1 MRKNQPPTKGAK
13 GDAKRGVDTS
23 MIVRTKDFDKPVVQL
38 KKGGYKM
45 KPGLVYLGFSTD
57 FLIEEADQWRGAC
70 WSMIKERS
78 DCSFLFLTQKVW
90 YKSPLN
96 TDKGQCHQLKTGAFV
111 LCEKTAKQ
119 MQLVGAGLCSARQDT
134 PNYRKSSANPY
145 ALTRLA
151 VEADAGHSRSRRRSV
166 TDVGLPLAGTHRPGR
181 MHRFYGNLRRICN
194 FSMGRQS
201 RRPLQQPFALS
212 VGADDSVRPRDVP
225 ILRESS
231 ANSQLPPT
239 SKEVTACG
247 FAANSRRNSLH
258 SAGRSRAP
266 PLPTAVAFQRFL
278 RKTNRLWS

>member
-1 MRKNQPPTKGAK
+1 MRKNGRTNAVGSGGALLRPTGYTELSKICGESVCTYP
-13 GDAKRGVDTS
+13 RG
-23 MIVRTKDFDKPVVQL
+23 R
-38 KKGGYKM
+38 
-45 KPGLVYLGFSTD
+45 
-57 FLIEEADQWRGAC
+57 RGRC
-70 WSMIKERS
+70 
-78 DCSFLFLTQKVW
+78 
-90 YKSPLN
+90 P
-96 TDKGQCHQLKTGAFV
+96 
-111 LCEKTAKQ
+111 
-119 MQLVGAGLCSARQDT
+119 
-134 PNYRKSSANPY
+134 
-145 ALTRLA
+145 
-151 VEADAGHSRSRRRSV
+151 
-166 TDVGLPLAGTHRPGR
+166 HRPGR
-181 MHRFYGNLRRICN
+181 MHRFYRNLRRICN

-212 VGADDSVRPRDVP
+212 VGEDDSVRPRDVP

>member
-1 MRKNQPPTKGAK
+1 MRKNGKTNAVGRGGALLRPTGYTELSKIFGESVCTYPL
-13 GDAKRGVDTS
+13 GRRG
-23 MIVRTKDFDKPVVQL
+23 RCP
-38 KKGGYKM
+38 
-45 KPGLVYLGFSTD
+45 
-57 FLIEEADQWRGAC
+57 
-70 WSMIKERS
+70 
-78 DCSFLFLTQKVW
+78 
-90 YKSPLN
+90 
-96 TDKGQCHQLKTGAFV
+96 
-111 LCEKTAKQ
+111 
-119 MQLVGAGLCSARQDT
+119 
-134 PNYRKSSANPY
+134 
-145 ALTRLA
+145 
-151 VEADAGHSRSRRRSV
+151 
-166 TDVGLPLAGTHRPGR
+166 HRPGR
-181 MHRFYGNLRRICN
+181 MHRFYRNLRRICN

>member
-1 MRKNQPPTKGAK
+1 MQKNGKTNAVG
-13 GDAKRGVDTS
+13 RGGTLL
-23 MIVRTKDFDKPVVQL
+23 RPA
-38 KKGGYKM
+38 GYTELSKIFGESVCTY
-45 KPGLVYLGFSTD
+45 PLGR
-57 FLIEEADQWRGAC
+57 RGRC
-70 WSMIKERS
+70 
-78 DCSFLFLTQKVW
+78 
-90 YKSPLN
+90 P
-96 TDKGQCHQLKTGAFV
+96 
-111 LCEKTAKQ
+111 
-119 MQLVGAGLCSARQDT
+119 
-134 PNYRKSSANPY
+134 
-145 ALTRLA
+145 
-151 VEADAGHSRSRRRSV
+151 
-166 TDVGLPLAGTHRPGR
+166 HRPGR

-201 RRPLQQPFALS
+201 CRPLQQPFALS

>member
-1 MRKNQPPTKGAK
+1 
-13 GDAKRGVDTS
+13 
-23 MIVRTKDFDKPVVQL
+23 
-38 KKGGYKM
+38 
-45 KPGLVYLGFSTD
+45 
-57 FLIEEADQWRGAC
+57 
-70 WSMIKERS
+70 
-78 DCSFLFLTQKVW
+78 
-90 YKSPLN
+90 
-96 TDKGQCHQLKTGAFV
+96 
-111 LCEKTAKQ
+111 

-134 PNYRKSSANPY
+134 LNYRKSSANPY

-166 TDVGLPLAGTHRPGR
+166 TDVGLPLAGTHRSGR

-212 VGADDSVRPRDVP
+212 VGEDDSVRPRDVP

-258 SAGRSRAP
+258 YAGRSRAP

>member
-1 MRKNQPPTKGAK
+1 MRNNGKTNAGGRGGALLRPAGYTELSK
-13 GDAKRGVDTS
+13 IFGESVCTYPLGRRG
-23 MIVRTKDFDKPVVQL
+23 RCP
-38 KKGGYKM
+38 
-45 KPGLVYLGFSTD
+45 
-57 FLIEEADQWRGAC
+57 
-70 WSMIKERS
+70 
-78 DCSFLFLTQKVW
+78 
-90 YKSPLN
+90 
-96 TDKGQCHQLKTGAFV
+96 
-111 LCEKTAKQ
+111 
-119 MQLVGAGLCSARQDT
+119 
-134 PNYRKSSANPY
+134 
-145 ALTRLA
+145 
-151 VEADAGHSRSRRRSV
+151 
-166 TDVGLPLAGTHRPGR
+166 HRPGR

-201 RRPLQQPFALS
+201 CRPLQQPFALS

>member
-1 MRKNQPPTKGAK
+1 MRKNGKTNAVGRGGALLRPTGYTELSKIFGESVCTYPL
-13 GDAKRGVDTS
+13 GRRG
-23 MIVRTKDFDKPVVQL
+23 RCPH
-38 KKGGYKM
+38 
-45 KPGLVYLGFSTD
+45 
-57 FLIEEADQWRGAC
+57 
-70 WSMIKERS
+70 RS
-78 DCSFLFLTQKVW
+78 
-90 YKSPLN
+90 
-96 TDKGQCHQLKTGAFV
+96 
-111 LCEKTAKQ
+111 
-119 MQLVGAGLCSARQDT
+119 
-134 PNYRKSSANPY
+134 
-145 ALTRLA
+145 
-151 VEADAGHSRSRRRSV
+151 
-166 TDVGLPLAGTHRPGR
+166 GR

-212 VGADDSVRPRDVP
+212 VGEDDSVRPRDVP

-247 FAANSRRNSLH
+247 FAANSRRKSLH

>member
-1 MRKNQPPTKGAK
+1 MRKNGKTNAVGRGGALLRPAGYTELWK
-13 GDAKRGVDTS
+13 IFGESVCTYPRG
-23 MIVRTKDFDKPVVQL
+23 R
-38 KKGGYKM
+38 
-45 KPGLVYLGFSTD
+45 
-57 FLIEEADQWRGAC
+57 RGRC
-70 WSMIKERS
+70 
-78 DCSFLFLTQKVW
+78 L
-90 YKSPLN
+90 
-96 TDKGQCHQLKTGAFV
+96 
-111 LCEKTAKQ
+111 
-119 MQLVGAGLCSARQDT
+119 
-134 PNYRKSSANPY
+134 
-145 ALTRLA
+145 
-151 VEADAGHSRSRRRSV
+151 
-166 TDVGLPLAGTHRPGR
+166 HRPGR

>member
-1 MRKNQPPTKGAK
+1 MRKNGKTNAVGRGGALLRPAGYTELSK
-13 GDAKRGVDTS
+13 IFGESVCTYPLGRRG
-23 MIVRTKDFDKPVVQL
+23 RCP
-38 KKGGYKM
+38 
-45 KPGLVYLGFSTD
+45 
-57 FLIEEADQWRGAC
+57 
-70 WSMIKERS
+70 
-78 DCSFLFLTQKVW
+78 
-90 YKSPLN
+90 
-96 TDKGQCHQLKTGAFV
+96 
-111 LCEKTAKQ
+111 
-119 MQLVGAGLCSARQDT
+119 
-134 PNYRKSSANPY
+134 
-145 ALTRLA
+145 
-151 VEADAGHSRSRRRSV
+151 
-166 TDVGLPLAGTHRPGR
+166 HRPGR

-201 RRPLQQPFALS
+201 RRPLQQTFALS
-212 VGADDSVRPRDVP
+212 VGEDDSVRPRDVP

>member
-1 MRKNQPPTKGAK
+1 MRKNGKTNAVSRGGALLRPAGYTELSK
-13 GDAKRGVDTS
+13 IFGESVCTYPLGRRG
-23 MIVRTKDFDKPVVQL
+23 RCP
-38 KKGGYKM
+38 
-45 KPGLVYLGFSTD
+45 
-57 FLIEEADQWRGAC
+57 
-70 WSMIKERS
+70 
-78 DCSFLFLTQKVW
+78 
-90 YKSPLN
+90 
-96 TDKGQCHQLKTGAFV
+96 
-111 LCEKTAKQ
+111 
-119 MQLVGAGLCSARQDT
+119 
-134 PNYRKSSANPY
+134 
-145 ALTRLA
+145 
-151 VEADAGHSRSRRRSV
+151 
-166 TDVGLPLAGTHRPGR
+166 HRPGR

-201 RRPLQQPFALS
+201 CRPLQQPFALS
-212 VGADDSVRPRDVP
+212 VGADDSVCPRDVS